1 MTRTESSLT
10 SFKEDAYEKDRG
22 EGHGFSTIA
31 LHHGQPMDS
40 EHRAR
45 APPIYQTA
53 TFGFKDSDHGA
64 KLFALQELG
73 PIYTR

>member
-1 MTRTESSLT
+1 MTHTESSLT

-45 APPIYQTA
+45 APPI
-53 TFGFKDSDHGA
+53 
-64 KLFALQELG
+64 
-73 PIYTR
+73 